1 MEFVLEILK
10 IILPA
15 LVVFAAAY
23 LIIKAF
29 MDNEQ
34 RKRTADLNAGTQK
47 LITPIRLQAYE
58 RIILFLERITPDQLV
73 LRTFEP
79 SYSVEAFQHAL
90 VQTIR
95 AEYEHNLSQQ
105 IYMNAKTWSTIKITK
120 ENMVKIV
127 NQAAAKLRKD
137 APAVEL
143 SKTIL
148 ETVMQLDKEPTA
160 TALDLVKAEVATI
173 F

>member
-1 MEFVLEILK
+1 MEAVVDILTFT
-10 IILPA
+10 LPG
-15 LVVFAAAY
+15 LIVFATAY
-23 LIIKAF
+23 FMLKGF

-34 RKRTADLNAGTQK
+34 RKRSHDERINNQK
-47 LITPIRLQAYE
+47 LLTPLRLQAYE

-73 LRTFEP
+73 LRTFDTG
-79 SYSVEAFQHAL
+79 YNVETFQQAL
-90 VQTIR
+90 TTTIR

-105 IYMNAKTWSTIKITK
+105 IYIDARTWNAVKITK
-120 ENMVKIV
+120 ENLVKIV
-127 NQAAAKLRKD
+127 NQSAAKLRKD

-143 SKTIL
+143 SKVIL

-160 TALDLVKAEVATI
+160 SALDLIKAEVAQS